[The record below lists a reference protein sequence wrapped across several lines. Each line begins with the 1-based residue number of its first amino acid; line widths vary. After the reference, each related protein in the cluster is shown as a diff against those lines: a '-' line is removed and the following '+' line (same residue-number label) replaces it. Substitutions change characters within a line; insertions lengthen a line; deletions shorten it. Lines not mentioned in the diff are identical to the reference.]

1 MCPWHCCAYHCCREA
16 ALAVE
21 KHVPLCHRRAA
32 IQVHIL
38 RVQTKGLVLQAGGLA
53 AFQSD
58 PDKLKHAVEFAAACG
73 GFTCSKPGAIAAQP
87 TLEEAKNL
95 MQSAKATV

>member
-1 MCPWHCCAYHCCREA
+1 MC
-16 ALAVE
+16 L
-21 KHVPLCHRRAA
+21 RAN
-32 IQVHIL
+32 
-38 RVQTKGLVLQAGGLA
+38 QTIIAMQAGGLT

-58 PDKLKHAVEFAAACG
+58 PDKLKIAVEFAAACG

-95 MQSAKATV
+95 MHNAKAAA